1 MIAIDTSVILAMAL
15 GEAEA
20 DRFHAIVTAEEA
32 AIGWPT
38 LLEIRMVLAGRGF
51 PNAAEIVRQLTD
63 LPNLSAVPFDERHFQ
78 AAEKAFDRFG
88 KGRHPA
94 GLNYGDCF
102 SYAVSKTL
110 DAPLLFKGRDFSETD
125 VRVHPASAIF

>member
-51 PNAAEIVRQLTD
+51 PNAAEIVRQLID
-63 LPNLSAVPFDERHFQ
+63 LPNLSAVPFGERHYR
-78 AAEKAFDRFG
+78 AAETAFDQFG

-102 SYAVSKTL
+102 SYALAKVSGQ
-110 DAPLLFKGRDFSETD
+110 PLLFKGDDFGVTD
-125 VRVHPASAIF
+125 IGAVFAA